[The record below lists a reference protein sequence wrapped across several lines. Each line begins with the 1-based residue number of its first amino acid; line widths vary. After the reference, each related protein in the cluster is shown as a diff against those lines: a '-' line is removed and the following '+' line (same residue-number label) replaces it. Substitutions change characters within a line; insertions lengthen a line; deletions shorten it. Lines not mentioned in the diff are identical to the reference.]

1 MGSNPMASTNNRS
14 GTDASKLA
22 SVMPSR
28 KGYRED
34 CGTSYL
40 LNGGLSIIGTAA
52 VLKTVQPDKLW
63 EFESLIRRQ
72 YATCPR
78 RY

>member
-1 MGSNPMASTNNRS
+1 MASTKNRS

-40 LNGGLSIIGTAA
+40 LYGRVPEWPMGVA
-52 VLKTVQPDKLW
+52 LKANVPAC
-63 EFESLIRRQ
+63 IRLVGSNPTPV
-72 YATCPR
+72 AKCDG
-78 RY
+78 

>member
-1 MGSNPMASTNNRS
+1 MRKVWVRVPWRAPINRS

-72 YATCPR
+72 YG
-78 RY
+78 